1 MCKEKRFTRTFVFCH
16 QQKRHMMMLDAEFQ
30 RKVAALA
37 EGRARAERL
46 ESDIN
51 IVQNA
56 GTTSLAAEDLK
67 RMISERTQEELQ
79 QILERKKS

>member
-1 MCKEKRFTRTFVFCH
+1 MV
-16 QQKRHMMMLDAEFQ
+16 MLDAEFQ

-46 ESDIN
+46 ETDIS
-51 IVQNA
+51 IVQSA
-56 GTTSLAAEDLK
+56 ESTSLPVEELK

-79 QILERKKS
+79 RIMERKKS

>member
-1 MCKEKRFTRTFVFCH
+1 
-16 QQKRHMMMLDAEFQ
+16 MMLDAEFQ
-30 RKVAALA
+30 KKVAALA
-37 EGRARAERL
+37 ESRARAERL

-56 GTTSLAAEDLK
+56 EPLTLSAEELK

-79 QILERKKS
+79 QIMERKKSSVLCKHILHFILYVSLF

>member
-1 MCKEKRFTRTFVFCH
+1 
-16 QQKRHMMMLDAEFQ
+16 MMMLDAEFQ

-46 ESDIN
+46 ESDIS

-56 GTTSLAAEDLK
+56 EPSTLAVEDLK

-79 QILERKKS
+79 LIMERKKS

>member
-1 MCKEKRFTRTFVFCH
+1 
-16 QQKRHMMMLDAEFQ
+16 MLDAEFQ

-46 ESDIN
+46 ETDIS
-51 IVQNA
+51 IVQSA
-56 GTTSLAAEDLK
+56 ESTSLPVEELK

-79 QILERKKS
+79 RIMERKKS